1 MLPTQWQGE
10 TAQVQTEKCNKSW
23 IPAYCLSQQLSAFA
37 STSPK
42 YSSAIRFD
50 SDSYP
55 VLIDNCCT
63 ACITICLSDFC
74 DTPRSM
80 KSSISG
86 IGGPIGITLQGT
98 LKWTILDDMG
108 CPHTFRIPNAYYAP
122 NAPHRLFSPQHWSQT
137 AFQNKAL
144 TGWATTYHD

>member
-1 MLPTQWQGE
+1 M
-10 TAQVQTEKCNKSW
+10 
-23 IPAYCLSQQLSAFA
+23 PAYRLLRHLSAFA

-42 YSSAIRFD
+42 LSTDIRFD

-63 ACITICLSDFC
+63 ACITNCLSDFC

-86 IGGPIGITLQGT
+86 IGAPIGITHQGT
-98 LKWTILDDMG
+98 IKWTFLDDVG
-108 CPHTFRIPNAYYAP
+108 YPHTFCIPNAYYATY
-122 NAPHRLFSPQHWSQT
+122 APHRLFSPQHWSQT